1 MAETGPSQPARRKRH
16 VLRTV
21 LIVLAGIVVVMQL
34 IPYGRDHTNPPVTAE
49 PAWDSPATRE
59 LAVTACFDCHS
70 NETEWPWY
78 TNVAPMSWLVQRD
91 VDEGR
96 ETLNFSEWDRPMSD
110 EIDEIGEIVLE
121 GEMPPTQYTL
131 IHRDAALSDD
141 EARALADGLE
151 ATIQGSPPVSAELE
165 EPDEPGSED

>member
-1 MAETGPSQPARRKRH
+1 MNDPAPRPRRGWW
-16 VLRTV
+16 RT
-21 LIVLAGIVVVMQL
+21 AGIVVVLLVVAIQL

-49 PAWDSPATRE
+49 PAWDSPDTRAS
-59 LAVTACFDCHS
+59 AVTACFDCHS

-96 ETLNFSEWDRPMSD
+96 ETLNFSEWDRPQSE
-110 EIDEIGEIVLE
+110 EIDEVGEIVIE

-131 IHRDAALSDD
+131 IHRDASLSD
-141 EARALADGLE
+141 EERQALAEGLE
-151 ATIQGSPPVSAELE
+151 TTMDGSPPITEEME
-165 EPDEPGSED
+165 EPDED